1 MLDIFSD
8 RTVVLASHYFLTTMK
23 VKIAVV
29 KDNKQARDVRRKDV
43 SVFKNE
49 EMRCV
54 FRSFVWAGLE
64 GHNIDVDL
72 EEKHGQLCGVF
83 HQAADSLFVSTV
95 ASARRPWISTNVLKL
110 IDERDQF

>member
-8 RTVVLASHYFLTTMK
+8 RTVVLASYHFFTTMK

-43 SVFKNE
+43 LVFKNE

-54 FRSFVWAGLE
+54 FGFSYGLDLRGIVWM
-64 GHNIDVDL
+64 
-72 EEKHGQLCGVF
+72 
-83 HQAADSLFVSTV
+83 
-95 ASARRPWISTNVLKL
+95 
-110 IDERDQF
+110 